1 MAPCAVAEVTTLTDM
16 AESSAQHAH
25 GPSVYPPSPEF
36 ANQSNATEDLYRQ
49 ADKDRLAFWA
59 EQANRLSWE
68 TPFNEVL
75 DWSEAPFARWFV
87 GGKLNVAYNC
97 VDRHVEA
104 GHGDRVAIRWE
115 GEPGDSRDITYAELL
130 ADVSKAA
137 NALTDLG
144 LVAGDR
150 AAIYMPMIPE
160 AIVAML
166 ACARLGVLHSV
177 VFAGFSASA
186 LKARIEDAE
195 AKIVIT
201 SDGQYRRGQ
210 AASLKESVDEACEGQ
225 KSVEHVLVVRR
236 TGIDTPW
243 TEGRDLW
250 WHETVEKASPEH
262 TPEAFDSEH
271 PLFLLYTS
279 GTTGKPKGIVHTS
292 GGFLTQASYTHYY
305 VFDIKPET
313 DVYWCTADI
322 GWVTGHTYIV
332 YGPLSNGCTEVVYEG
347 TPNSP
352 NEHRHFEV
360 IEKYGVTIYYTAP
373 TLIRMFMKWGRE
385 IPDAHDLS
393 SLRLLGSVGEP
404 INPEAWRWYRDAF
417 GGNRTPVVDTWWQTE
432 TGAIMISPLPG
443 ITEAKPGS
451 AMQPLPGISAKIVDE
466 EGNELVPGADEE
478 EHVTGYLV
486 LDQPWPA
493 MLRGIWG
500 DPERYKE
507 TYWSRY
513 ADQGWYFAGDGARV
527 DSDGSIWLL
536 GRIDDVMNVSGH
548 RISTTE
554 VESALVG
561 HGHVA
566 EAAVVGASDD
576 TTGQGICAFVIL
588 ESHAQHRDGDEMAH
602 ELREQVAKE
611 IGKIARPREIH
622 VVPELPKTRSGKI
635 MRRLL
640 RDVAEGRELGDTSTL
655 VDPNVFEAIRASN
668 AET

>member
-1 MAPCAVAEVTTLTDM
+1 MSQTHAE
-16 AESSAQHAH
+16 
-25 GPSVYPPSPEF
+25 GPPTYPPADDF
-36 ANQSNATEDLYRQ
+36 AAQANATAELYSE
-49 ADKDRLAFWA
+49 AEKDRLNFWA
-59 EQANRLSWE
+59 KQADRLSWD
-68 TPFNEVL
+68 TPFDEVL
-75 DWSEAPFARWFV
+75 DWSEAPVAKWFV

-104 GHGDRVAIRWE
+104 GNGDRVAIRWE
-115 GEPGDSRDITYAELL
+115 GEPKDDSREITYSDLL
-130 ADVSKAA
+130 AEVSKAA

-144 LVAGDR
+144 LMAGDR
-150 AAIYMPMIPE
+150 VAIYMPMLPE

-177 VFAGFSASA
+177 VFAGFSSSA
-186 LKARIEDAE
+186 LAARIEDAE
-195 AKIVIT
+195 AKLVIT
-201 SDGQYRRGQ
+201 ADGQFRRGK
-210 AASLKESVDEACEGQ
+210 AASLKEAVDEAVDGQ

-243 TEGRDLW
+243 TDGRDLW
-250 WHETVEKASPEH
+250 WHDTVDGASPEH

-279 GTTGKPKGIVHTS
+279 GTTGKPKGIMHTS
-292 GGFLTQASYTHYY
+292 GGFLTQASYTHHH
-305 VFDIKPET
+305 VFDVKPET

-332 YGPLSNGCTEVVYEG
+332 YGPLSNGVTQVVYEG

-352 NEHRHFEV
+352 NEHRHFEI
-360 IEKYGVTIYYTAP
+360 IEKHGVTIYYTAP

-417 GGNRTPVVDTWWQTE
+417 GGNRTPIVDTWWQTE

-443 ITEAKPGS
+443 VTAAKPGS
-451 AMQPLPGISAKIVDE
+451 AMSPLPGISAKIVDE
-466 EGNELVPGADEE
+466 DGKELVPGADEA

-486 LDQPWPA
+486 LDEPWPS

-513 ADQGWYFAGDGARV
+513 EKQGWYFAGDGARV
-527 DSDGSIWLL
+527 DSDGNIWVL

-548 RISTTE
+548 RISTAE

-561 HGHVA
+561 HSGVA
-566 EAAVVGASDD
+566 EAAVVGAKDD
-576 TTGQGICAFVIL
+576 DTGQGICAFVIL
-588 ESHAQHRDGDEMAH
+588 QANTPDNERMVD

-655 VDPNVFEAIRASN
+655 VDPSVFEAIKAGK
-668 AET
+668 

>member
-1 MAPCAVAEVTTLTDM
+1 MSETHTEIP
-16 AESSAQHAH
+16 SA
-25 GPSVYPPSPEF
+25 YPPPDEF
-36 ANQSNATEDLYRQ
+36 AAQANATAELYREAEQ
-49 ADKDRLAFWA
+49 DRLAFWA
-59 EQANRLSWE
+59 KQAERLSWE
-68 TPFNEVL
+68 TPFSEVL
-75 DWSEAPFARWFV
+75 DWSEAPFAKWFV

-104 GHGDRVAIRWE
+104 GNGDRVAIHWE
-115 GEPGDSRDITYAELL
+115 GEPVGDSRTVTYAQLKDE
-130 ADVSKAA
+130 VCKAA
-137 NALTDLG
+137 NVLTDLG
-144 LVAGDR
+144 LAAGDR
-150 AAIYMPMIPE
+150 VAIYMPMIPE

-166 ACARLGVLHSV
+166 ACARLGVMHSV

-186 LKARIEDAE
+186 LAARIEDAE
-195 AKIVIT
+195 AKLVIT
-201 SDGQYRRGQ
+201 TDGQYRRGK
-210 AASLKESVDEACEGQ
+210 AVSLKESVDQAVDGQ
-225 KSVEHVLVVRR
+225 KSIEHVVVVRR
-236 TGIDTPW
+236 TGIDVPW
-243 TEGRDLW
+243 TDGRDLW
-250 WHETVEKASPEH
+250 WHDTVEKASTEH

-279 GTTGKPKGIVHTS
+279 GTTGKPKGIMHISAGYLVQS
-292 GGFLTQASYTHYY
+292 SYTHFN
-305 VFDIKPET
+305 VFDVKPET

-322 GWVTGHTYIV
+322 GWITGHTYIV
-332 YGPLSNGCTEVVYEG
+332 YGSLSNGVSQILYEG
-347 TPNSP
+347 TPASP
-352 NEHRHFEV
+352 NEHRHFEI

-373 TLIRMFMKWGRE
+373 TLIRTFMKWGRE
-385 IPDAHDLS
+385 IPDAHDLT

-404 INPEAWRWYRDAF
+404 INPEAWRWYRDVF
-417 GGNRTPVVDTWWQTE
+417 GGNRIPIVDTWWQTE

-443 ITEAKPGS
+443 VTATKPGS
-451 AMQPLPGISAKIVDE
+451 AMTPLPGISAKIVDE
-466 EGNELVPGADEE
+466 EGNELVPGADEA

-513 ADQGWYFAGDGARV
+513 AEKGWYFAGDGARV

-561 HGHVA
+561 HSGVA
-566 EAAVVGASDD
+566 EAAVVGASDE

-588 ESHAQHRDGDEMAH
+588 ESHHADTPH
-602 ELREQVAKE
+602 EVMVNELKAEVAKE
-611 IGKIARPREIH
+611 ISPIAKPREIH

-655 VDPNVFEAIRASN
+655 LDPSVFEAIRASK
-668 AET
+668 

>member
-1 MAPCAVAEVTTLTDM
+1 MTDAHTEVQ
-16 AESSAQHAH
+16 SAF
-25 GPSVYPPSPEF
+25 PPPPEF
-36 ANQSNATEDLYRQ
+36 AVQANATEELYRE
-49 ADKDRLAFWA
+49 AEKDRLAFWA
-59 EQANRLSWE
+59 KQANRLFWD
-68 TPFNEVL
+68 TPFDEVL
-75 DWSEAPFARWFV
+75 DWSGAPLAKWFV

-104 GHGDRVAIRWE
+104 GNGDRVAILWE
-115 GEPGDSRDITYAELL
+115 GEPGDSRELTYADLL
-130 ADVSKAA
+130 AQVSKAA

-150 AAIYMPMIPE
+150 VAIYMPMLPE

-177 VFAGFSASA
+177 VFAGFSSTA
-186 LKARIEDAE
+186 LAARIEDAE
-195 AKIVIT
+195 AKLVIT

-210 AASLKESVDEACEGQ
+210 AVSLKESVDEACDGQ
-225 KSVEHVLVVRR
+225 KSVEHVVVVRR

-250 WHETVEKASPEH
+250 WHETVDKASAEH
-262 TPEAFDSEH
+262 TPESFDSEH

-292 GGFLTQASYTHYY
+292 GGYLTQASYTHYN
-305 VFDIKPET
+305 VFDIKPDT
-313 DVYWCTADI
+313 DVFWCTADI

-332 YGPLSNGCTEVVYEG
+332 YGPLSNGATQVVYEG

-352 NEHRHFEV
+352 NEHRHFEI

-385 IPDAHDLS
+385 IPDAHDLA

-417 GGNRTPVVDTWWQTE
+417 GGDRTPVVDTWWQTE

-443 ITEAKPGS
+443 VTEAKPGS
-451 AMQPLPGISAKIVDE
+451 AMKPLPGISAKIVDE
-466 EGNELVPGADEE
+466 EGNELVPGADEA

-486 LDQPWPA
+486 LDQPWPS

-500 DPERYKE
+500 DPQRYEE

-513 ADQGWYFAGDGARV
+513 ADKGWYFAGDGARV

-561 HGHVA
+561 HSGVA
-566 EAAVVGASDD
+566 EAAVVGASDE

-588 ESHAQHRDGDEMAH
+588 EAHAKDNDKMVD
-602 ELREQVAKE
+602 ELRNQVAKE

-655 VDPNVFEAIRASN
+655 VDPSVFEAIRASK
-668 AET
+668 